1 MWKVFPCHGFIIVH
15 WHDDVIKW
23 KHFPRY
29 WPFVRGNH
37 QPTINSPHKG
47 QWRGALMF
55 SLISVWTNGWVNNR
69 EPGDMRRYRAHCDV
83 TVMCVNFTF
92 RRWQLPPYYHWLYH
106 RRHARTNPI
115 YRHIMMTSAN
125 GNIFRVTGPLWGEP
139 PATGGS
145 LREGGSLM
153 ISLVSACTKG

>member
-47 QWRGALMF
+47 QWCGALMF

-92 RRWQLPPYYHWLYH
+92 RRWQLPPYYTTVGMLEQTQYIGTSWWRQQMEIFSASLALCEGNL
-106 RRHARTNPI
+106 RPPVVPFAKAGLWWFLWSPHAQ
-115 YRHIMMTSAN
+115 
-125 GNIFRVTGPLWGEP
+125 RV
-139 PATGGS
+139 
-145 LREGGSLM
+145 
-153 ISLVSACTKG
+153 K